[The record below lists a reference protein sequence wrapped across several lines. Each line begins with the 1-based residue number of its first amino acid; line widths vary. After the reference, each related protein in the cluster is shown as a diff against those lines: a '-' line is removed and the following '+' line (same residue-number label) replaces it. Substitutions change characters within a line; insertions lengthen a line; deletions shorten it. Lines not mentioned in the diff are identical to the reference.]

1 LTDEQHH
8 AAFVDRYGRDPVVRA
23 CAPGRVNLIGE
34 HTDYN
39 GGFVLPMIT
48 AQDTRV
54 LMAPRDDR
62 RVRLWSANVEAT
74 ESAAEYELGGERASN
89 GWVDYVAGVT
99 AVLRKSVDALVGF
112 DATITSTLPLGGG
125 LSSSASL
132 EVAVLR
138 ALNELFALSLDA
150 SAIARLAHQVE
161 TEFVGVPVGVMDQMA
176 VSLGSPNAA
185 LFIDTRSLER
195 ASLPLPPATALLIL
209 DSGIPHGHA
218 TGEYRVRR
226 EECATAAR
234 ELGVASL
241 RDATLQQL
249 ESSGLRD
256 PLRKRAR
263 HVISE
268 NQRVLDAADALRQ
281 GRAAEFG
288 ALMNASHE
296 SLRVDFEVSVPDV
309 DRLVALA
316 QSQHGVFGARM
327 TGGGFGGAIVGLAD
341 ASNARGVA
349 ERVAA
354 DYNAGGRYR
363 ATVLAP

>member
-1 LTDEQHH
+1 MTDEQHR
-8 AAFVDRYGRDPVVRA
+8 AAFVERYGRDPLVRA

-48 AQDTRV
+48 TQDTRV
-54 LMAPRDDR
+54 LMAPRHDH
-62 RVRLWSANVEAT
+62 RVRLWSANIEAK
-74 ESAAEYELGGERASN
+74 ESAAEYDLGGERKTN
-89 GWVDYVAGVT
+89 GWLDYVAGVT
-99 AVLRKSVDALVGF
+99 VVLRNPTNALVGF
-112 DATITSTLPLGGG
+112 DASITSTLPLGGG

-138 ALNELFALSLDA
+138 ALNELFALGLDA
-150 SAIARLAHQVE
+150 SAIARLAHRVE

-176 VSLGSPNAA
+176 VSLGAPRTA

-195 ASLPLPPATALLIL
+195 NSVPLPPATALIII

-218 TGEYRVRR
+218 TGEYRTRR
-226 EECATAAR
+226 EECAAAAR
-234 ELGVASL
+234 RLGVASL

-249 ESSGLRD
+249 EASALPD

-263 HVISE
+263 HVITE
-268 NQRVLDAADALRQ
+268 NQRVLDATAALRH

-309 DRLVALA
+309 DRLVGLA
-316 QSQHGVFGARM
+316 QSKRGVFGARM
-327 TGGGFGGAIVGLAD
+327 TGGGFGGAIVGLANEAD
-341 ASNARGVA
+341 ASAIA

-354 DYNAGGRYR
+354 DYSAGGRYR